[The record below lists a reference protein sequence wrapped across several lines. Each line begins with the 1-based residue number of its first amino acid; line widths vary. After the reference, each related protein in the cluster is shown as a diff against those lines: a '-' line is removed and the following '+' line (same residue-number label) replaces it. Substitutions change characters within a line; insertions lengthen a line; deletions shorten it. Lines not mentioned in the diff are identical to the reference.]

1 MIQLLLQHGA
11 DADLRNLEVR
21 RDYLLGMRLEGRACL
36 TGMLAAAYSSTPT
49 LQKQATALTAA
60 TSLGLNPSAL
70 QPLDGGT
77 SCREQWRVDLL
88 QPSKHHFSRR
98 VLLAPASSARTSP
111 LAWRCEDASSTLRF
125 QHSALPALSQ
135 LLTLT
140 ERAWKNL
147 HISPCVC
154 GQESV
159 NAG

>member
-1 MIQLLLQHGA
+1 MA
-11 DADLRNLEVR
+11 DDPTVTAARSRCQPQKSRGTAGLSAWDAI
-21 RDYLLGMRLEGRACL
+21 GG

-125 QHSALPALSQ
+125 QHSPLPALCASS
-135 LLTLT
+135 TLPVVDSHR
-140 ERAWKNL
+140 EGVEESAYLALCVRARKR
-147 HISPCVC
+147 
-154 GQESV
+154 
-159 NAG
+159 